1 MTTGKKQSQR
11 ESSNYLLGGG
21 AKPELL
27 GVEFNV
33 EVVAAGSYLL
43 SQLVA
48 LLAGILGVVL
58 VHEFYAKHAAEKR
71 KRVEVKI

>member
-27 GVEFNV
+27 GIEFNV
-33 EVVAAGSYLL
+33 EAVAAGGNLL

-58 VHEFYAKHAAEKR
+58 VLKIYAKHAAEKR
-71 KRVEVKI
+71 TGLG